1 MTNAQQMFTLTLMII
16 GLNAVSGFQT
26 LPHRFAVPH
35 RPTLS
40 KASLKSTIDDYAVF
54 AMAEECIDDGECSI
68 EQAEN
73 LMNDV
78 LSIQANCVASIDE
91 ISPICNEA
99 LLTSELIVGLRAKI
113 KSEVEVNTFLGKA
126 AADFEELATFTFNEE
141 TGAFDPMAA
150 MVAPMRIEYIGSLV
164 FLALLVHEQVANP
177 NLEPFT
183 AVEWEM
189 SLRDGYFIDMLTH
202 HMGLGF

>member
-1 MTNAQQMFTLTLMII
+1 MNPSIP
-16 GLNAVSGFQT
+16 NDSGFVPFLMSLPISPT
-26 LPHRFAVPH
+26 SFNIRCLICLPVPHRFAVPH

-54 AMAEECIDDGECSI
+54 AMAEECSDDGECSI

-73 LMNDV
+73 LMNEV

-113 KSEVEVNTFLGKA
+113 KSEVEVNTFLGK
-126 AADFEELATFTFNEE
+126 
-141 TGAFDPMAA
+141 
-150 MVAPMRIEYIGSLV
+150 VS
-164 FLALLVHEQVANP
+164 
-177 NLEPFT
+177 
-183 AVEWEM
+183 
-189 SLRDGYFIDMLTH
+189 
-202 HMGLGF
+202 